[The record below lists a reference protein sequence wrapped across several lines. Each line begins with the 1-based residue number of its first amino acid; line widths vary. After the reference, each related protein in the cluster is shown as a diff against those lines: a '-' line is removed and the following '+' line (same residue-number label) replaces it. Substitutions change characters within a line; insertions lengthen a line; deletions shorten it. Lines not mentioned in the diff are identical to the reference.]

1 MSLKEK
7 VKLTYYSKGG
17 GWACKIG
24 PGDLAQ
30 VLSKINKHKN
40 DNVIVDFEQSD
51 DAAVIDIGSDKY
63 LVQTVDFFSPI
74 VDDPYTFGQIAAA
87 NSLSDIYAMGAKP
100 LFALNIVGF
109 PTKELSNDILAEILK
124 GGASIASK
132 AGIPIVGGHSVD
144 DSEIKYGLVVTGE
157 VKKNDL
163 IKNSNAKHGDLLLL
177 TKPLGTGILY
187 NALKKGVAS
196 YDDFHPAIKS
206 MVDTNKEIG
215 SLLNKFNVNAAT
227 DVTGYGLIGH
237 LYEMCRAG
245 NVSAEIETNKVPFF
259 NNVEQFAK
267 KGAVPGG
274 TSRNLEFFSKHV
286 EFKDSIQNHQ
296 KLMLAD
302 AQTSGGLLISLS
314 EKDAYSLSSFCN
326 KLSIGSVQIIGKF
339 TSSKNP
345 KIVINL

>member
-1 MSLKEK
+1 M
-7 VKLTYYSKGG
+7 
-17 GWACKIG
+17 
-24 PGDLAQ
+24 
-30 VLSKINKHKN
+30 SKINKQKN

-51 DAAVIDIGSDKY
+51 DAAVIDIGNDSY

-109 PTKELSNDILAEILK
+109 PIKELSNDILAEILK
-124 GGASIASK
+124 GGASLASK

-163 IKNSNAKHGDLLLL
+163 IKNSNAKNGDLLLL

-187 NALKKGVAS
+187 NALKKGLAS
-196 YDDFHPAIKS
+196 SNDFHPAIES
-206 MVDTNKEIG
+206 MVSTNEEIG
-215 SLLNKFNVNAAT
+215 SLLNEFNVNAAT

-237 LYEMCRAG
+237 LYEMCRAS

-267 KGAVPGG
+267 RDAIPGG
-274 TSRNLEFFSKHV
+274 TKRNLEFYSNHIKF
-286 EFKDSIQNHQ
+286 EDSIQNHQ
-296 KLMLAD
+296 KFMLAD

-314 EKDAYSLSSFCN
+314 EKDAHSLSSFC
-326 KLSIGSVQIIGKF
+326 KERSTGSAQIIGKF
-339 TSSKNP
+339 TSSNNP
-345 KIVINL
+345 KITFNL

>member
-7 VKLTYYSKGG
+7 VKLTHYSKGG

-124 GGASIASK
+124 GGASLASK

-157 VKKNDL
+157 VKKNEL
-163 IKNSNAKHGDLLLL
+163 IKNSNAKDGDLLLL

-187 NALKKGVAS
+187 NALKKGLAS
-196 YDDFHPAIKS
+196 FEDFHPAVES
-206 MVDTNKEIG
+206 MIELNKEIG
-215 SLLNKFNVNAAT
+215 SLLKKFNVNAAT
-227 DVTGYGLIGH
+227 DVTGYGFIGH
-237 LYEMCRAG
+237 LYEMCRAS
-245 NVSAEIETNKVPFF
+245 NVSAEIEINKVPYF
-259 NNVEQFAK
+259 NNVEQFAI
-267 KGAVPGG
+267 KGTIPGG
-274 TSRNLEFFSKHV
+274 TKRNLEFFSKHI
-286 EFKDSIQNHQ
+286 EFEDSIHNHQ
-296 KLMLAD
+296 KLILAD

-314 EKDAYSLSSFCN
+314 EEDAHSLSSFC
-326 KLSIGSVQIIGKF
+326 KQRSMESGQIIGKF
-339 TSSKNP
+339 TSSNNP
-345 KIVINL
+345 KITFNW